1 MIFQPKTTYELEQA
15 IKKYCENDDQSNGN
29 INDWDVSLITDMSK
43 IFYCGCDNIFNCNKK
58 IHKFNQP
65 LDKWNVSNVT
75 NMFCMF
81 WKCHEF
87 NQPLN
92 NWNVSK
98 VNNMRG
104 MFCECLKFNQSL
116 NDWNVSN
123 VTETSWMFNNC
134 KQFNQP
140 LNKWNVSNVINMQYM
155 FTDSVKFN
163 QSLNNWNIS
172 NVIDMLFMFH
182 GCKFNLNM
190 QNFFINSIKKG
201 NMVTFHEV
209 LKHITIIKL
218 YCLINDE
225 NLIKNIASFHQ
236 MNQINDYIKKS
247 SIDICK
253 SCYLETKC
261 INNIC
266 VFCE

>member
-1 MIFQPKTTYELEQA
+1 MIFQPKTTEELKQA
-15 IKKYCENDDQSNGN
+15 IKKYCENDDQTNGN
-29 INDWDVSLITDMSK
+29 INDWDVTLITDMSH
-43 IFYCGCDNIFNCNKK
+43 IFNCGCLFEHCDQK

-75 NMFCMF
+75 NMNCMF
-81 WKCHEF
+81 FNCQEFNQSLNNWNVSKVKNMRCMFYNCRNF

-92 NWNVSK
+92 NWNLSNVTDMSY
-98 VNNMRG
+98 
-104 MFCECLKFNQSL
+104 MFWNCCVFNQSI

-123 VTETSWMFNNC
+123 VRFMYRMFNYCN
-134 KQFNQP
+134 QFNQP
-140 LNKWNVSNVINMQYM
+140 LN
-155 FTDSVKFN
+155 
-163 QSLNNWNIS
+163 NWDIS
-172 NVIDMLFMFH
+172 YVIDMNNIFL

-253 SCYLETKC
+253 SCYLETRC

-266 VFCE
+266 VFCN